1 MESFKQSRELRR
13 VLNHLESY
21 KRATLCLYTFF
32 SSVWKYLGH
41 IINSEVESGNQ
52 KPVKTT
58 REGPSISHLFSVND
72 LMLFEE
78 ASWSQNTVIE
88 WILAKFCDTSGQMVN
103 ISKSKLYVSPNIDLS
118 FGEQLS
124 DGFGIYITKELGV
137 YLGMPLIHG

>member
-1 MESFKQSRELRR
+1 
-13 VLNHLESY
+13 
-21 KRATLCLYTFF
+21 
-32 SSVWKYLGH
+32 
-41 IINSEVESGNQ
+41 
-52 KPVKTT
+52 
-58 REGPSISHLFSVND
+58 
-72 LMLFEE
+72 MLFEE